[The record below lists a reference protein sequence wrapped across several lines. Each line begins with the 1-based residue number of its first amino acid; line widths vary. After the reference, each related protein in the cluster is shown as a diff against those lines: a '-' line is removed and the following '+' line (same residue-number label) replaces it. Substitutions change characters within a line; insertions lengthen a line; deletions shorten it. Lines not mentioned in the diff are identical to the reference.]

1 MRTFILIGF
10 SLIAL
15 VGTVNAQEELP
26 RFESAPCPF
35 EGAEK
40 QEDLKCGYLVVPE
53 NRSLPNGRTL
63 RLAVA
68 ILKSLSE
75 NPLPDPLVY
84 LSGGPGG
91 ASVKYS
97 VWRLKNSF
105 WDQYRKKRDLIF
117 FDQRGT
123 GYSDPKFC
131 PELDFTYQTA
141 SLRGLSTN
149 EQKAL
154 VIEAVA
160 DCRQNMLAKGIDFA
174 FYNSTTSARDLD
186 DLRSALGYETWN
198 LYGLSYGTRLALTAM
213 RDAPEGIR
221 SVILDSNWP
230 MNALMADSYAR
241 LKRSLDLVFE
251 QCADD
256 IDCNASFP
264 RLKQNFF
271 AMLDNFEANPMVL
284 EMGDPDR
291 FPDRRIVIDGNVLAG
306 GVFQGLYDPNF
317 VGILPLVVRELG
329 SRNEDVIAA
338 LADGLVIQ
346 PGVVSTGLQL
356 AVNCYEWNSRR
367 TNDMMEADR
376 AQHPELSVWK
386 PYPDSSDTCDTWH
399 KQRAPESEFGA
410 VHSNIPTLVAAG
422 EFDPITP
429 PSYSQ
434 LTAASLTN
442 STYIHVP
449 GAGHSAIPYYKCPQ
463 DIMEAFLEHPTASLD
478 TSCIDEM
485 ASASFTADVLIN
497 PGVYRLAKLLQG
509 SPSPIQLAGLG
520 LTLLMLLSTIIIW
533 PSVWVVRR
541 IRKTE
546 VLILAGAAKARW
558 VAVSA
563 SLLGLGFLAGLISI
577 VLTTAQN
584 NPLLLGFGVPAS
596 AGPVFVL
603 PWLMI
608 LATIGVAL
616 FTVAAWRRSWW
627 GFAGRVHYLLVAV
640 ACISFIVWLLKL
652 GLI

>member
-186 DLRSALGYETWN
+186 DLRSALGYDTWN

-410 VHSNIPTLVAAG
+410 VHSNIPALVAAG

-485 ASASFTADVLIN
+485 ASASFTTDVLIN
-497 PGVYRLAKLLQG
+497 PGVYQLAKLLQG

-627 GFAGRVHYLLVAV
+627 GFAGQVHYLLVAV
-640 ACISFIVWLLKL
+640 ACVSFIVWLLKL